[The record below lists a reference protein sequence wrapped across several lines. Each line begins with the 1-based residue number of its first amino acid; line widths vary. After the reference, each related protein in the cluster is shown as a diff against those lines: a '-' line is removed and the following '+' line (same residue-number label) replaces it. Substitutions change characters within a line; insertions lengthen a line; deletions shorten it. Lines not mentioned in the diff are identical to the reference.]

1 MGWVSWAASSP
12 HLEPGETCTV
22 LLPLRTRPGGWFA
35 NRVECVQ
42 VSWAGSLAPFVQ
54 VKLCLF
60 WACGQLS
67 GICLPGDAVR
77 TEMLEFVSA
86 I

>member
-12 HLEPGETCTV
+12 HPEPGETCTV
-22 LLPLRTRPGGWFA
+22 LPPLRTRPGGWFA
-35 NRVECVQ
+35 NRTECVQ
-42 VSWAGSLAPFVQ
+42 VPWAGSPVPFVQ

-60 WACGQLS
+60 WAYGQLS
-67 GICLPGDAVR
+67 GTRLPGDAVR
-77 TEMLEFVSA
+77 TEILEFVSA